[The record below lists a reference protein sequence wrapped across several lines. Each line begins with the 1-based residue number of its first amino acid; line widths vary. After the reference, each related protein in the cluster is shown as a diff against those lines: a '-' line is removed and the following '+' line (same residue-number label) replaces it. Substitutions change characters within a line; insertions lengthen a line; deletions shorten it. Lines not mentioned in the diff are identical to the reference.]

1 MGELMGE
8 EGDDKNLHL
17 KGQMMFMAE
26 WNVIMFLSSPS
37 LKNLDALAFTG
48 LYINDLSMHDF
59 SRDLLLASSSQS
71 NELKEALDAELEK
84 TKLMEESMKRL
95 DVEMKRS
102 DDLLAQMIPK
112 QVMEKAEIYIQSAP
126 NSSNETH
133 TFTKTALKFKYGI

>member
-84 TKLMEESMKRL
+84 TKLMVSIQGLKSHWGGCVVFPRL
-95 DVEMKRS
+95 GSWDTDRWSIKQRFIHHLSVSPVPNLGKN
-102 DDLLAQMIPK
+102 DTIP
-112 QVMEKAEIYIQSAP
+112 
-126 NSSNETH
+126 
-133 TFTKTALKFKYGI
+133 

>member
-1 MGELMGE
+1 MKLYIFLQGGEEEEDDDEMGELMGE

-84 TKLMEESMKRL
+84 TKLMVSIQGVKPLWGDRFVFPRL
-95 DVEMKRS
+95 GTRDTDRW
-102 DDLLAQMIPK
+102 
-112 QVMEKAEIYIQSAP
+112 
-126 NSSNETH
+126 
-133 TFTKTALKFKYGI
+133 

>member
-1 MGELMGE
+1 MNEFFDLVRPIIEFKFDIVLARSNNIFEIMTMEPIDVLLKAGGQTHAGGEEEEDDDEMGELMGE

-84 TKLMEESMKRL
+84 
-95 DVEMKRS
+95 
-102 DDLLAQMIPK
+102 
-112 QVMEKAEIYIQSAP
+112 
-126 NSSNETH
+126 N
-133 TFTKTALKFKYGI
+133 

>member
-95 DVEMKRS
+95 DIEMKRS

-112 QVMEKAEIYIQSAP
+112 QVMEKVRE
-126 NSSNETH
+126 
-133 TFTKTALKFKYGI
+133 

>member
-84 TKLMEESMKRL
+84 TKLMVS
-95 DVEMKRS
+95 
-102 DDLLAQMIPK
+102 
-112 QVMEKAEIYIQSAP
+112 IQGVKSLWGDCVVF
-126 NSSNETH
+126 SKIGH
-133 TFTKTALKFKYGI
+133 RKH

>member
-84 TKLMEESMKRL
+84 TKLMVSIQGLKSHWRGCVVFPRL
-95 DVEMKRS
+95 GTWDTDRWRINKG
-102 DDLLAQMIPK
+102 LFTTCQCPQCPIL
-112 QVMEKAEIYIQSAP
+112 EKGCNP
-126 NSSNETH
+126 P
-133 TFTKTALKFKYGI
+133 

>member
-84 TKLMEESMKRL
+84 TKLMVSIQGVKSPWGDRVVYPRLGTGDTDRWRINKGLYATCHCPRCPISEKRCGPH
-95 DVEMKRS
+95 
-102 DDLLAQMIPK
+102 PK
-112 QVMEKAEIYIQSAP
+112 
-126 NSSNETH
+126 
-133 TFTKTALKFKYGI
+133 